1 MPRFTRNGIGLL
13 LGLLTLVASNGCS
26 TELRDAAQAGLFDY
40 VSGSVTELL
49 GTLFPVTTE

>member
-1 MPRFTRNGIGLL
+1 MHRFARNGFVLL
-13 LGLLTLVASNGCS
+13 VGVLTLVASNGCS
-26 TELRDAAQAGLFDY
+26 GELRDAAQSGLFDF